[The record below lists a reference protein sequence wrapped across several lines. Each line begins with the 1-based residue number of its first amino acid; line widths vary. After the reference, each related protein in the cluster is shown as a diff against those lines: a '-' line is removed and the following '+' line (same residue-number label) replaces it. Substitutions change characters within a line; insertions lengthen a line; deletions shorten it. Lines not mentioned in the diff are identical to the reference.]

1 MTPRSHDR
9 RKAFSVTQVP
19 SGDNPQGYLYV
30 VLQGEQY
37 ESAEQLVQESYV
49 LRLSAWAVIGSLG
62 FGLFAGLLLFHLLT
76 RRLQRLATI
85 METFQRSDFTH
96 HQPYAAKSRLAG
108 DEIESLGEAFDGMA
122 ERIISQLNELKDQ
135 DRLRRE
141 LVAQVSH
148 DLRTPLAALHGYL
161 ETMIMK
167 DTALNS
173 GQKKEYLAI
182 ALRQSNRLTQM
193 VEELFELAHLEAR
206 DAQPQYE
213 SCALGEL
220 LQDVT
225 QKFQLHTEKNNLQL
239 SMAPPPAMPLITTDI
254 AMAERLLDNLI
265 SNAIDH
271 TPNGGAITL
280 GIILENNEITVSV
293 SDTGPGIPAADLP
306 HIFSPF
312 YRGSA
317 QAGNQ
322 GHAGLGLAIVKRI
335 AELLQGKL
343 KVVNN
348 PEGGAIFTFSLPV
361 ALPDSHRPTIR

>member
-1 MTPRSHDR
+1 
-9 RKAFSVTQVP
+9 
-19 SGDNPQGYLYV
+19 
-30 VLQGEQY
+30 
-37 ESAEQLVQESYV
+37 
-49 LRLSAWAVIGSLG
+49 
-62 FGLFAGLLLFHLLT
+62 
-76 RRLQRLATI
+76 
-85 METFQRSDFTH
+85 
-96 HQPYAAKSRLAG
+96 
-108 DEIESLGEAFDGMA
+108 
-122 ERIISQLNELKDQ
+122 
-135 DRLRRE
+135 
-141 LVAQVSH
+141 
-148 DLRTPLAALHGYL
+148 
-161 ETMIMK
+161 MIMK

-271 TPNGGAITL
+271 TPNGEAITL

-322 GHAGLGLAIVKRI
+322 RHAGLGLAIVKRI

-361 ALPDSHRPTIR
+361 ALPDSHQPTIR